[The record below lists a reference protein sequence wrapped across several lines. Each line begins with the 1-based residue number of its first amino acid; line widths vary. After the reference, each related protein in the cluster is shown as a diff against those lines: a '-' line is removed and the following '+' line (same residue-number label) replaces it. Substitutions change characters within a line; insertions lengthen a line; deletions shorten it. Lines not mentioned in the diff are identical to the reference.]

1 MLLSKLDSSV
11 VYSKGGPYGAAMP
24 SPGPRLAL
32 LLLASYR
39 RLVDAAVVELAARGF
54 EDVRPSYHYAMA
66 AIDAG
71 AENASD
77 LGRRLA
83 VTKQAALRTI
93 SVLVDRGWVAR
104 EDDPDDGRRM
114 KLTVTELGQEVIR
127 TGEAIFDELRHSWER
142 EIGPEAMATLEE
154 QLARMVGDEPIRLD
168 APGWVAR
175 DDT

>member
-1 MLLSKLDSSV
+1 
-11 VYSKGGPYGAAMP
+11 MP

-32 LLLASYR
+32 LLLGSYR
-39 RLVDAAVVELAARGF
+39 RLIDAAIAELAARGF
-54 EDVRPSYHYAMA
+54 DDVRASYHYAMA

-71 AENASD
+71 AANASD

-114 KLTVTELGQEVIR
+114 KLVLTDLGREVIS
-127 TGEAIFDELRHSWER
+127 TGEAIFDELRSAWER
-142 EIGPEAMATLEE
+142 EIGAEAMADLEA
-154 QLARMVGDEPIRLD
+154 QLARMVGEDPIRLD